1 MSPEVQFEQ
10 FKLVVVTV
18 TLILHTDLESHIIS
32 RFERVMI
39 LDKRKHHSKVA
50 LQHFGC
56 NNSASISLL
65 MLVLYALFFMYQS
78 VLLRMML

>member
-1 MSPEVQFEQ
+1 MTESMSPEVQFEQ

-39 LDKRKHHSKVA
+39 LDNEKETP
-50 LQHFGC
+50 Q
-56 NNSASISLL
+56 
-65 MLVLYALFFMYQS
+65 
-78 VLLRMML
+78 